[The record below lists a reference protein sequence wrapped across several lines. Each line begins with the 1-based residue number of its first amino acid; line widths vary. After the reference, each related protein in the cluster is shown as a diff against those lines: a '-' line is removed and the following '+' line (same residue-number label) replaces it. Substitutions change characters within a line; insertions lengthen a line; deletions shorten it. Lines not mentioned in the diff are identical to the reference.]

1 MKATFPTKADAKPS
15 IIAGVVAL
23 AVILLLSWSEIV
35 AVWADG
41 RLSDTDD
48 AMRIAQIRDWM
59 TGQSWFDLRQYRLA
73 PPDGAP
79 MHWTR
84 VVDVQVAALIYA
96 FAFVFEPARAEI
108 AARLAYMFS
117 LFGVMLWGAA
127 RLGRT
132 LAGPAG
138 SFAAMALIATS
149 ALMFGYMRFGRI
161 DHHALQMVLLLFACE
176 AAVRALDDRRAHAAA
191 ITGAIVALSIS
202 ISVETALMLA
212 CVCAFAPLNWAARG
226 EPARSALLWLS
237 GGLGAGLLACGAL
250 FMATSANGQAACD
263 SLSPAFVFA
272 GFSGA
277 LALALL
283 YLGTPFLSAWQ
294 VFSGWQLQGWQARV
308 AALVLAGGC
317 TLGAVLLVYPAC
329 TAHPYTAIDP
339 LVRAI
344 WLDNVP
350 EAVPFATMLAQD
362 RAAAVAFVP
371 PIGLGALA
379 LAFAVWRTKGLARRR
394 WIAMAA
400 AFAIA
405 FATIFVEVRA
415 LTPLAVTGYWGAIF
429 VGVAFARRMK
439 APMLSIM
446 PVIAMS
452 PLFWGIVKA
461 VTVGPTVGQ
470 PSSQKCYLPESY
482 LGLAALP
489 QGRVLAPIN
498 MGGHII
504 AHTHHAA
511 LGGAYHRISKQN
523 RTLLEMML
531 APPAEAKSLLQKA
544 GVRYVALCFDADTL
558 TTLVKRAPNGL
569 AASLMA
575 DKGAREHIDWLT
587 PIVQKSGSD
596 ALRLYEMR

>member
-1 MKATFPTKADAKPS
+1 MTDAFSTKPDAKPS
-15 IIAGVVAL
+15 IIVGVVAL
-23 AVILLLSWSEIV
+23 AVILLLSWPQIT

-59 TGQSWFDLRQYRLA
+59 AGQSWFDLRQYRLA

-84 VVDVQVAALIYA
+84 VVDVQVAALIHA
-96 FAFVFEPARAEI
+96 FALVLEPARAEI
-108 AARLAYMFS
+108 AARLAYMFI

-138 SFAAMALIATS
+138 ALPAMTLIATS
-149 ALMFGYMRFGRI
+149 GLMFGYMQFGRI
-161 DHHALQMVLLLFACE
+161 DHHALQMVLLLFAWE
-176 AAVRALDDRRAHAAA
+176 AAIRALDERRAHAAA
-191 ITGAIVALSIS
+191 IAGAIVAVSIS

-212 CVCAFAPLNWAARG
+212 CACALAPLNWVVCG
-226 EPARSALLWLS
+226 KPARSSLLWLS
-237 GGLGAGLLACGAL
+237 GGLGFGLAVCGAL
-250 FMATSANGQAACD
+250 FMATSATRVSACD

-283 YLGTPFLSAWQ
+283 YFGSHFFIS
-294 VFSGWQLQGWQARV
+294 WQARLG
-308 AALVLAGGC
+308 ALFLAGVVA
-317 TLGAVLLVYPAC
+317 LGVVLFAYPAC
-329 TAHPYTAIDP
+329 AAHPYATMDP

-350 EAVPFATMLAQD
+350 EAVPFATMLGQD
-362 RAAAVAFVP
+362 WTAAIAFVP
-371 PIGLGALA
+371 PIALGALA
-379 LAFAVWRTKGLARRR
+379 LGSAIWKTQGLARRR
-394 WIAMAA
+394 WIAMAV

-405 FATIFVEVRA
+405 FATIFLEVRA
-415 LTPLAVTGYWGAIF
+415 LTQLAVIGYWGAVFAGI
-429 VGVAFARRMK
+429 AFARRMK
-439 APMLSIM
+439 APLLAIA
-446 PVIAMS
+446 PVIVMS
-452 PLFWGIVKA
+452 PLFWGIMKA
-461 VTVGPTVGQ
+461 VTADAPARL
-470 PSSQKCYLPESY
+470 SSSEQCYLPASY
-482 LGLAALP
+482 QALAALP

-498 MGGHII
+498 MGGHVI

-523 RTLLEMML
+523 RAVLEMLL
-531 APPAEAKSLLQKA
+531 APPSAAEPLLREA

-558 TTLVKRAPNGL
+558 ATLVKHAPNGL
-569 AASLMA
+569 AASLMG
-575 DKGAREHIDWLT
+575 DQTARAQDVDWLA
-587 PIVQKSGSD
+587 PVVQKSGPG
-596 ALRLYEMR
+596 ALRLYEVR